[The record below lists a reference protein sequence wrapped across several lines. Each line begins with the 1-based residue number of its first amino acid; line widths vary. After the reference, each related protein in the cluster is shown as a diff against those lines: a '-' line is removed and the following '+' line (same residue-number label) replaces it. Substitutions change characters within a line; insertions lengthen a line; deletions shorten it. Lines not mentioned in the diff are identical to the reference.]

1 MLDRR
6 WLGLYAAVF
15 AAAGAAFLLAPGPV
29 TGLLAALTGAPAPGR
44 GGLSLWLGL
53 TGSLMAVLTLLAWE
67 LSRDP
72 GQGAL
77 WRALLLSKAVSSL
90 LFVDFAV
97 QGGGAGYLA
106 AALVDSAILVHLA
119 FLREAHEPLDA
130 WSPRLPSWAAL
141 RHEAWFLIFRDP
153 ASGDAFWLRYESGRG
168 AGGVS
173 GRCQWALTRHGVGV
187 QQGARETGASKPEG
201 TLFRAEGARL
211 ARREAEFSGPGAS
224 WKLSWDEGPV
234 PSIPLVPRWLW
245 RLGAAGTM
253 YVSAAP
259 AALFSGTVTLGE
271 RTWTLAGA
279 PGCVGH
285 LWGRRHGARWLWA
298 HAYWPERGVMVETLA
313 AQGRLG
319 RWLTPVVK
327 TAALWRDG
335 RLSRAAAFGGVP
347 SQDGGAWTFR
357 AGGVSGTCRSEPRL
371 TCELAHEGVLVRH
384 CTAGSM
390 KVEGVAEAGPAA
402 VESAEEA

>member
-1 MLDRR
+1 MLHRR

-72 GQGAL
+72 GQAPV
-77 WRALLLSKAVSSL
+77 WRALLLSKGVSSL

-106 AALVDSAILVHLA
+106 AALVDSAILLHLA
-119 FLREAHEPLDA
+119 FLREALEPLDA
-130 WSPRLPSWAAL
+130 WAPRLPSFAAL
-141 RHEAWFLIFRDP
+141 RHEAWFLVFRDP
-153 ASGDAFWLRYESGRG
+153 ASGDAFWLRYESERG
-168 AGGVS
+168 AAGVS
-173 GRCQWALTRHGVGV
+173 GRCQWALTQHGAGV
-187 QQGARETGASKPEG
+187 HQGAWETGASRPEG
-201 TLFRAEGARL
+201 ALFNADGARL
-211 ARREAEFSGPGAS
+211 ARREARASGPGAS
-224 WKLSWDEGPV
+224 WDLTWDEGPV
-234 PSIPLVPRWLW
+234 PPVALVPRWLW
-245 RLGAAGTM
+245 RLGAAATM
-253 YVSAAP
+253 YASAAP
-259 AALFSGTVTLGE
+259 AARFSGTVTLGE
-271 RTWTLAGA
+271 RTWTLSGA

-298 HAYWPERGVMVETLA
+298 HAFWPERGVMVETLA

-319 RWLTPVVK
+319 RRLTPVVR

-335 RLSRAAAFGGVP
+335 SLSVASALGGPAA
-347 SQDGGAWTFR
+347 QDGGAWTFR
-357 AGGVSGTCRSEPRL
+357 AGRISGTCRSEPWL
-371 TCELAHEGVLVRH
+371 TCSLAHEGVLVRH
-384 CTAGSM
+384 CTAGSL
-390 KVEGVAEAGPAA
+390 KVEGVPEEGPAA
-402 VESAEEA
+402 VESAREA